1 MRYRIL
7 VRSNYQYTAPVRFA
21 RHAFRLLP
29 RTTLHQ
35 RVVSAELQVEPTPYQ
50 CDEGTDFFG
59 NRVVQVALEKPHA
72 RLAIRMDADVE
83 VTGSAPADLE
93 RTPSW
98 EAVREEAIASGDS
111 GPAGP
116 AHYLHP
122 GSHTGANDEMVAFAR
137 EHLRPGR
144 PLLAAAFDLAC
155 AIHRDFDYVPGATDV
170 DTTAAQSLALRRGVC
185 QDFAHIMLAALRS
198 LGLPAAYVSGL
209 LRTRPPQGMPRLEGA
224 DAMHAWVSVWAGG
237 AAGWQDIDP
246 TNALLVAEDHIR
258 IAVGREYA
266 DVAPIDGVIVA
277 AGEQTHDVSVDVVP
291 LIERTVPGGS

>member
-29 RTTLHQ
+29 RPTPTQ
-35 RVVSAELQVEPTPYQ
+35 RVVSAGLQVEPTPYQ
-50 CDEGTDFFG
+50 YDEGTDFFG

-72 RLAIRMDADVE
+72 RLAIRMDAEVE

-98 EAVREEAIASGDS
+98 EAVREEAIASGDF
-111 GPAGP
+111 GPLGP

-122 GSHTGANDEMVAFAR
+122 GSHTGANDETVAFAR

-155 AIHRDFDYVPGATDV
+155 AIHRDFDYSPGATDV
-170 DTTAAQSLALRRGVC
+170 DTTAVQSLALRRGVC
-185 QDFAHIMLAALRS
+185 QDFAHIMLAAVRS

-258 IAVGREYA
+258 VAVGREYA

-291 LIERTVPGGS
+291 LMEPTGTG